1 MKRMDALTSEKA
13 AMAITTQAMDA
24 HMTCEACG
32 DTGHLGNYCPT
43 TQEDIMYM
51 NGNNNDY
58 RPQGGQTWNQLRPYY
73 QGGNQGNCFKP
84 NQPP

>member
-1 MKRMDALTSEKA
+1 
-13 AMAITTQAMDA
+13 MAITTQAMDA